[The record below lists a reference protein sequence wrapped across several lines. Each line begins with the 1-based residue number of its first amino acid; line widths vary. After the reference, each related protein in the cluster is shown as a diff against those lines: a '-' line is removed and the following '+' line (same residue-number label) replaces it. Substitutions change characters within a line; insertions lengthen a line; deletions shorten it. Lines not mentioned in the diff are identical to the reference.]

1 MSKKT
6 SILIVLAVSV
16 AMLVGCARYVIKTE
30 KPQNIAE
37 LKRKIDELQNYNNG
51 IDYFQGKAI
60 VIYRKKQGDEEKV
73 YSFRA
78 RVYSS
83 PENNLRI
90 NISDFLLNKP
100 VLSVSVVSKSVTI
113 VDHLHLR
120 LIQKNMEEIDLSSFI
135 ELPLPLDFFMK
146 SITGKVYIIGPEDY
160 LLSGSTS
167 ILEISNSKSKE
178 IIYFNSDPLP
188 ARIELIIEDRHIIVS
203 FEKRIN
209 ESNSVPK
216 KIVFTTGDE
225 SLEINYSQILVG
237 ECFEDSIFL
246 MNDIDTSRLKKVN

>member
-73 YSFRA
+73 YSFLA

-100 VLSVSVVSKSVTI
+100 VLSISVVSKSVTI

-135 ELPLPLDFFMK
+135 AVSYTHLTLP
-146 SITGKVYIIGPEDY
+146 T
-160 LLSGSTS
+160 
-167 ILEISNSKSKE
+167 N
-178 IIYFNSDPLP
+178 
-188 ARIELIIEDRHIIVS
+188 
-203 FEKRIN
+203 
-209 ESNSVPK
+209 
-216 KIVFTTGDE
+216 
-225 SLEINYSQILVG
+225 
-237 ECFEDSIFL
+237 
-246 MNDIDTSRLKKVN
+246 